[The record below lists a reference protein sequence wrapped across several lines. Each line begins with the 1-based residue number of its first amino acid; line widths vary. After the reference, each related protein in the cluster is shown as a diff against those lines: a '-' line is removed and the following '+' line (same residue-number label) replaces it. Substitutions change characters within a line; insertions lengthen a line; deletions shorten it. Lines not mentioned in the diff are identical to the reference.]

1 MLFELFLTTFG
12 RENTV
17 RTLCVL
23 SLHVKKINLKS
34 RKETNRELIS
44 YAGMGAQFLVSIGIG
59 IFIGMKLDEWLH
71 FSIPLLVWIMPL
83 LIIIGLIIKIIKD
96 TSKK

>member
-1 MLFELFLTTFG
+1 MAGPNAVEAQSIA
-12 RENTV
+12 
-17 RTLCVL
+17 

-34 RKETNRELIS
+34 KKETNRELIT
-44 YAGMGAQFLVSIGIG
+44 YAGMGAQFLVSIGVG
-59 IFIGMKLDEWLH
+59 IFIGMKLYKWLH